1 MMIFSVGV
9 YIINNLKL
17 IFNFAIRNFLK
28 LNFLLIIFL
37 FLLIISSLPV
47 KEILGYI
54 IKNGIYIFN
63 LYGDLGFS
71 DRLVGSFS
79 KYLFF
84 VQVFTI
90 SFILFLRVRSEV
102 INYMAVYTYIVFFMT
117 VTAMTYKFNFDMMI
131 FRLLYPVKYVFTPL
145 CFVYFYRKIMGKKC
159 SI

>member
-1 MMIFSVGV
+1 M
-9 YIINNLKL
+9 
-17 IFNFAIRNFLK
+17 
-28 LNFLLIIFL
+28 
-37 FLLIISSLPV
+37 
-47 KEILGYI
+47 
-54 IKNGIYIFN
+54 
-63 LYGDLGFS
+63 
-71 DRLVGSFS
+71 
-79 KYLFF
+79 
-84 VQVFTI
+84 QVFTI